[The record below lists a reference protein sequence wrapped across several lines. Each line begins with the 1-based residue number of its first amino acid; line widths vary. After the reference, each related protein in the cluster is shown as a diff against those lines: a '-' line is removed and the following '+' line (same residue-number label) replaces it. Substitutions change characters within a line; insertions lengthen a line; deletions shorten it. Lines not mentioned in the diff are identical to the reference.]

1 MKSMSVAKILNDW
14 QFCRLTIKGFHG
26 HCFFKRLFSTYR
38 LLRRKVN
45 PKKSKNQLKDL
56 KKLWQ
61 LRAVSEAVEH
71 QLLGVRTLNNLIN
84 LNNMLWNLYMI

>member
-1 MKSMSVAKILNDW
+1 MATV
-14 QFCRLTIKGFHG
+14 
-26 HCFFKRLFSTYR
+26 FFKRLFSTYS

-45 PKKSKNQLKDL
+45 PQKSKNQLKDL

>member
-1 MKSMSVAKILNDW
+1 MATV
-14 QFCRLTIKGFHG
+14 
-26 HCFFKRLFSTYR
+26 FFKRLFRTYR

-71 QLLGVRTLNNLIN
+71 LLLGVRTLNNLIN

>member
-1 MKSMSVAKILNDW
+1 MKSMAVAKILNDW
-14 QFCRLTIKGFHG
+14 QFCRLKIKGFHG

-71 QLLGVRTLNNLIN
+71 QLLGVRALNN